1 MANKD
6 YYSILGVSKT
16 ATDDEIKSAYRNLAK
31 KYHPD
36 INKEADAQEK
46 FKEISEAYSVLSDK
60 TKRSNYDQFGSAD
73 GPQGFGGGAGGGFS
87 GFSQGFE
94 GGFEDIFNIFGNAF
108 GRGGRSATREQ
119 GSDLVTD
126 ITISFEEAAFGVE
139 KEISINRDEKC
150 SHCGGSG
157 AKSGS
162 DTVTCSDCNGSGKVQ
177 FVQNTLFGRVA
188 SMTECKT
195 CGGTGKIIKE
205 KCNYCRGSGLS
216 QQSVKVKVK
225 IPAGIDD
232 GQTIRMRGEGEQ
244 VASANGVAGDL
255 HINVKVQPHKL
266 LVRKDFNLYV
276 DVYVPFTTLLLGG
289 EMEVP
294 TLKGTTTIDIKP
306 LTQSNTKYTL
316 KGKGIKFLR
325 GFGSGDLVVT
335 LKGEIPKNLDK
346 NAKKLVKELENSIS
360 SKDYPKTETYN
371 NKLK

>member
-6 YYSILGVSKT
+6 YYSILGVSKS
-16 ATDDEIKSAYRNLAK
+16 ASDDEIKSAYRNLAK

-36 INKEADAQEK
+36 INKEKDAQEK

-60 TKRSNYDQFGSAD
+60 TKRSNYDQFGSPD
-73 GPQGFGGGAGGGFS
+73 GPQGFGGGGTGFS

-108 GRGGRSATREQ
+108 GRGGRGASREQ
-119 GSDLVTD
+119 GADLVTD
-126 ITISFEEAAFGVE
+126 ITITFEEAAFGVE
-139 KEISINRDEKC
+139 KEITINRAEKC

-157 AKSGS
+157 AKSSS
-162 DTVTCSDCNGSGKVQ
+162 DTATCTDCNGSGRVQ

-188 SMTECKT
+188 SQTECKT
-195 CGGTGKIIKE
+195 CHGSGKIIKE
-205 KCNYCRGSGLS
+205 KCNYCHGSGLTN
-216 QQSVKVKVK
+216 QSVKVNVK

-244 VASANGVAGDL
+244 VASANGIAGDL
-255 HINVKVQPHKL
+255 HINVKVQPHNL

-294 TLKGTTTIDIKP
+294 TLKGTTIIDIKP

-325 GFGSGDLVVT
+325 GFGSGDLIVT
-335 LKGEIPKNLDK
+335 LKGEMPKNLDK
-346 NAKKLVKELENSIS
+346 GAKKLVKELESAIS

-371 NKLK
+371 KKLK

>member
-16 ATDDEIKSAYRNLAK
+16 ASDDEIKSAYRNLAK

-36 INKEADAQEK
+36 INKEEGAQEK

-60 TKRSNYDQFGSAD
+60 TKRANYDQFGTAD
-73 GPQGFGGGAGGGFS
+73 PQQGFGGGGGFS
-87 GFSQGFE
+87 GFQGFE

-108 GRGGRSATREQ
+108 GGGRRGSSREQ

-126 ITISFEEAAFGVE
+126 ITITFEEAAFGVE
-139 KEISINRDEKC
+139 KEISINRAEKC
-150 SHCGGSG
+150 SHCNGSG
-157 AKSGS
+157 AKAGS
-162 DTVTCSDCNGSGKVQ
+162 ETTTCTGCNGTGKVQ

-188 SMTECKT
+188 SQTECKA
-195 CGGTGKIIKE
+195 CKGTGKIIKE
-205 KCNYCRGSGLS
+205 KCNYCNGSGMS
-216 QQSVKVKVK
+216 NQSVKVKVK

-244 VASANGVAGDL
+244 VASANGIPGDL

-294 TLKGTTTIDIKP
+294 TLKGTTKIDIKP

-325 GFGSGDLVVT
+325 GFGSGDLIVT
-335 LKGEIPKNLDK
+335 LKGEMPKSLGK
-346 NAKKLVKELENSIS
+346 SEKKLIKDLDNSIS
-360 SKDYPKTETYN
+360 IHDYPKTETYN
-371 NKLK
+371 KKLK

>member
-6 YYSILGVSKT
+6 YYSILGVNKNAS
-16 ATDDEIKSAYRNLAK
+16 DDEIKSAYRNLAK

-36 INKEADAQEK
+36 INKEEGAQEK

-60 TKRSNYDQFGSAD
+60 TKRANYDQFGTAD
-73 GPQGFGGGAGGGFS
+73 GAQGFGGGGFS
-87 GFSQGFE
+87 GFE

-108 GRGGRSATREQ
+108 GRGGRTSTREQ
-119 GSDLVTD
+119 GADLVTD
-126 ITISFEEAAFGVE
+126 LTITFEEAAFGVE
-139 KEISINRDEKC
+139 KEISINRAEKC
-150 SHCGGSG
+150 THCGGSG

-162 DTVTCSDCNGSGKVQ
+162 DTVTCSDCNGTGKIQ

-205 KCNYCRGSGLS
+205 KCNYCHGTGLT

-244 VASANGVAGDL
+244 VSSANGIAGDL

-266 LVRKDFNLYV
+266 LVRKEFNLYV

-325 GFGSGDLVVT
+325 GFGSGDLIVT

-346 NAKKLVKELENSIS
+346 NAKKLIKQLQDDIS
-360 SKDYPKTETYN
+360 EHDYPKTDSYN
-371 NKLK
+371 KKLK

>member
-16 ATDDEIKSAYRNLAK
+16 ASDDEIKSAYRNLAK

-36 INKEADAQEK
+36 INKAPDAQDK

-60 TKRSNYDQFGSAD
+60 TKRANYDQFGTAE
-73 GPQGFGGGAGGGFS
+73 PQGFGGGAGGGFS
-87 GFSQGFE
+87 GFE
-94 GGFEDIFNIFGNAF
+94 GGFEDIFNFFGGAF
-108 GRGGRSATREQ
+108 GRGGKGSQREV

-126 ITISFEEAAFGVE
+126 ITITFEEAAFGVE
-139 KEISINRDEKC
+139 KEITVNRPEKC

-162 DTVTCSDCNGSGKVQ
+162 DTVKCSDCNGTGKVQ

-188 SMTECKT
+188 SMAECKT
-195 CGGTGKIIKE
+195 CNGSGKIIKE
-205 KCNYCRGSGLS
+205 KCNYCRGTGLEE
-216 QQSVKVKVK
+216 QSVKVKVK

-244 VASANGVAGDL
+244 VASADGVAGDL

-294 TLKGTTTIDIKP
+294 TLKGNTKIDIKP

-335 LKGEIPKNLDK
+335 LKGEMPKNLDK
-346 NAKKLVKELENSIS
+346 GAKKLVKQLQEDIS
-360 SKDYPKTETYN
+360 SHDYPKTEAYN
-371 NKLK
+371 KKLK

>member
-1 MANKD
+1 MANID
-6 YYSILGVSKT
+6 YYSILGVSKN
-16 ATDDEIKSAYRNLAK
+16 ASDDEIKSAYRNLAK

-60 TKRSNYDQFGSAD
+60 TKRANYDQFGSAD
-73 GPQGFGGGAGGGFS
+73 GPLGFGGGAGGGFS

-94 GGFEDIFNIFGNAF
+94 GGFEDIFNFFGGAF
-108 GRGGRSATREQ
+108 GRGKGASREQ

-126 ITISFEEAAFGVE
+126 VTITFEEAAFGVE
-139 KEISINRDEKC
+139 KEITITRAEKC

-157 AKSGS
+157 AKSNS
-162 DTVTCSDCNGSGKVQ
+162 DTVTCSDCGGTGRVQ

-188 SMTECKT
+188 SQTECKT

-205 KCNYCRGSGLS
+205 KCNFCRGTGLS
-216 QQSVKVKVK
+216 QQEAKVKVK

-244 VASANGVAGDL
+244 VASANGIPGDL

-266 LVRKDFNLYV
+266 LVRKEFNLYI
-276 DVYVPFTTLLLGG
+276 DVYVQFTTLLLGG
-289 EMEVP
+289 QMEVP
-294 TLKGTTTIDIKP
+294 TLKGITTIDIKP

-335 LKGEIPKNLDK
+335 LKGEMPKNLDK
-346 NAKKLVKELENSIS
+346 NAKKLVKELESAIS
-360 SKDYPKTETYN
+360 SHDYPKTESYN
-371 NKLK
+371 KKLK

>member
-1 MANKD
+1 MASKD
-6 YYSILGVSKT
+6 YYSILGVSKS
-16 ATDDEIKSAYRNLAK
+16 ASDDEIKSAYRNLAK

-60 TKRSNYDQFGSAD
+60 TKRANYDQFGSAD
-73 GPQGFGGGAGGGFS
+73 GAQGFGGGGFS

-108 GRGGRSATREQ
+108 GRGSKATRREQ
-119 GSDLVTD
+119 GADLETN
-126 ITISFEEAAFGVE
+126 ITITFEEAAFGVE
-139 KEISINRDEKC
+139 KEILINRAEKC
-150 SHCGGSG
+150 SHCSGTG
-157 AKSGS
+157 AKSSS
-162 DTVTCSDCNGSGKVQ
+162 DTVTCTDCNGSGKVQ

-188 SMTECKT
+188 SMTDCKT

-205 KCNYCRGSGLS
+205 KCTYCNGSGLS
-216 QQSVKVKVK
+216 NQSVKVNVK

-244 VASANGVAGDL
+244 VSSANGIAGDL
-255 HINVKVQPHKL
+255 HINVKVQPHSL
-266 LVRKDFNLYV
+266 LVRKEFNLYV

-289 EMEVP
+289 QMEVP
-294 TLKGTTTIDIKP
+294 TLKGTTSIDIKP

-325 GFGSGDLVVT
+325 GFGSGDLIVT

-346 NAKKLVKELENSIS
+346 GAKKLVKELESAIS
-360 SKDYPKTETYN
+360 GKDYPSRSGCR
-371 NKLK
+371 

>member
-16 ATDDEIKSAYRNLAK
+16 ASDDEIKSAYRNLAK

-60 TKRSNYDQFGSAD
+60 TKRANYDQFGTAD
-73 GPQGFGGGAGGGFS
+73 PQQGFGGGSGFS

-108 GRGGRSATREQ
+108 GHGGRSAREQ
-119 GSDLVTD
+119 GADLVTD
-126 ITISFEEAAFGVE
+126 ITITFEEAAFGVE
-139 KEISINRDEKC
+139 KEVSVNRAEKC
-150 SHCGGSG
+150 SHCNGTG
-157 AKSGS
+157 AKSG
-162 DTVTCSDCNGSGKVQ
+162 TATTTCNDCNGSGRVQ

-188 SMTECKT
+188 SQTECKT
-195 CGGTGKIIKE
+195 CKGSGKIIKE
-205 KCNYCRGSGLS
+205 KCNYCNGSGLS
-216 QQSVKVKVK
+216 NQSVKVKVK

-244 VASANGVAGDL
+244 VSTSNGIAGDL
-255 HINVKVQPHKL
+255 HINVKVQPHSL
-266 LVRKDFNLYV
+266 LVRKEFNLYV

-335 LKGEIPKNLDK
+335 LKGEMPKNLDK
-346 NAKKLVKELENSIS
+346 SAKKLIKELENTIS

-371 NKLK
+371 KKLK

>member
-16 ATDDEIKSAYRNLAK
+16 ATDDEIKTAYRNLAK

-36 INKEADAQEK
+36 INKAPDAQEK

-60 TKRSNYDQFGSAD
+60 TKRSNYDQFGTAD
-73 GPQGFGGGAGGGFS
+73 AQGFGGGNGGGFS

-94 GGFEDIFNIFGNAF
+94 GGFEDIFNFFGDAF
-108 GRGGRSATREQ
+108 GRGSKGSKREV

-126 ITISFEEAAFGVE
+126 ISITFEEAAFGVE
-139 KEISINRDEKC
+139 KEITITRAEKC
-150 SHCGGSG
+150 NVCGGSG
-157 AKSGS
+157 AKAGS
-162 DTVTCSDCNGSGKVQ
+162 DTVKCSECNGTGKVQ

-188 SMTECKT
+188 STAECKN

-205 KCNYCRGSGLS
+205 KCPNCRGEGVS

-244 VASANGVAGDL
+244 VSSPDGVAGDL

-294 TLKGTTTIDIKP
+294 TLKGNTTIEIKP

-325 GFGSGDLVVT
+325 GFGCGDLIVT

-346 NAKKLVKELENSIS
+346 NAKKLVKELEDSIS
-360 SKDYPKTETYN
+360 AKDYPKTDSYN
-371 NKLK
+371 KKLK

>member
-6 YYSILGVSKT
+6 YYSILGVDKS
-16 ATDDEIKSAYRNLAK
+16 ASDDEIKSAYRNLAK

-36 INKEADAQEK
+36 INKAEDAQEK

-87 GFSQGFE
+87 GFGQGFE

-108 GRGGRSATREQ
+108 GRGGRGASREQ
-119 GSDLVTD
+119 GSDLTTD
-126 ITISFEEAAFGVE
+126 LTITFEEAAFGVE
-139 KEISINRDEKC
+139 KEIIINRAEKC
-150 SHCGGSG
+150 SHCHGTG
-157 AKSGS
+157 AKPG
-162 DTVTCSDCNGSGKVQ
+162 TTTNTCTDCGGTGKVQ

-188 SMTECKT
+188 SMTDCKI
-195 CGGTGKIIKE
+195 CNGSGKVIKE
-205 KCNYCRGSGLS
+205 KCPYCNGSGLT
-216 QQSVKVKVK
+216 QQGVTVKVK

-244 VASANGVAGDL
+244 VSSENGIPGDL
-255 HINVKVQPHKL
+255 HININVQPHKL
-266 LVRKDFNLYV
+266 LVRKEFNLYV

-294 TLKGTTTIDIKP
+294 TLKGTTKVDIKP

-316 KGKGIKFLR
+316 KGKGIKYLR
-325 GFGSGDLVVT
+325 GFGSGDLIVT
-335 LKGEIPKNLDK
+335 LKGEMPKNLDK
-346 NAKKLVKELENSIS
+346 GAKKLVKELENAIS
-360 SKDYPKTETYN
+360 DKDYPKTETYN
-371 NKLK
+371 KKLK

>member
-16 ATDDEIKSAYRNLAK
+16 ASDDEIKSAYRNLAK

-60 TKRSNYDQFGSAD
+60 TKRSNYDQFGTAD
-73 GPQGFGGGAGGGFS
+73 PQQGFGGGSGFS

-108 GRGGRSATREQ
+108 GGGRRGASREQ
-119 GSDLVTD
+119 GADLVTD
-126 ITISFEEAAFGVE
+126 ISITFEEAAFGVE
-139 KEISINRDEKC
+139 KEITINRAEKC
-150 SHCGGSG
+150 SHCGGTG

-162 DTVTCSDCNGSGKVQ
+162 DTVTCSDCGGSGKVQ

-195 CGGTGKIIKE
+195 CGGSGKIIKE
-205 KCNYCRGSGLS
+205 KCNYCHGSGLS
-216 QQSVKVKVK
+216 QQSVKVNVK

-244 VASANGVAGDL
+244 VSSANGIPGDL

-266 LVRKDFNLYV
+266 LVRKEFNLYV

-325 GFGSGDLVVT
+325 GFGSGDLIVT
-335 LKGEIPKNLDK
+335 LKGEMPKNLDK
-346 NAKKLVKELENSIS
+346 GAKKLVKELENAIS

>member
-16 ATDDEIKSAYRNLAK
+16 ASEDEIKSAYRNLAK

-36 INKEADAQEK
+36 INKTPEAQEK

-73 GPQGFGGGAGGGFS
+73 GQNFNSGSGFS
-87 GFSQGFE
+87 GFNQGFE
-94 GGFEDIFNIFGNAF
+94 GGFEDIFNFFGGAF
-108 GRGGRSATREQ
+108 GRGSRGAQQEV
-119 GSDLVTD
+119 GADLVTD
-126 ITISFEEAAFGVE
+126 LSISFEEAAFGVE
-139 KEISINRDEKC
+139 KEITILRMEKC
-150 SHCGGSG
+150 KECGGSG
-157 AKSGS
+157 AKKGS
-162 DTVTCSDCNGSGKVQ
+162 ETVKCSDCNGTGKVQ
-177 FVQNTLFGRVA
+177 FVQNTLFGRI
-188 SMTECKT
+188 SSTTDCKT
-195 CGGTGKIIKE
+195 CGGTGTIIKE
-205 KCNYCRGSGLS
+205 KCTNCRGTGLS
-216 QQSVKVKVK
+216 KTNVKVKVK

-255 HINVKVQPHKL
+255 HINIKVQPHKL

-289 EMEVP
+289 QMEVP
-294 TLKGTTTIDIKP
+294 TLKGVTTIDIKP

-325 GFGSGDLVVT
+325 GFGCGDLIVT
-335 LKGEIPKNLDK
+335 LKGEIPKTLDK
-346 NAKKLVKELENSIS
+346 NAKKLIKELENNIS
-360 SKDYPKTETYN
+360 SNDYPKTEGYN
-371 NKLK
+371 KKLK

>member
-6 YYSILGVSKT
+6 YYSILGVSKS
-16 ATDDEIKSAYRNLAK
+16 ASDDEIKSAYRNLAK

-73 GPQGFGGGAGGGFS
+73 GPQGFGGAGGGFS

-94 GGFEDIFNIFGNAF
+94 GGFEDIFNFFGGAF
-108 GRGGRSATREQ
+108 GRGGKGTSREQ
-119 GSDLVTD
+119 GNDLVTD
-126 ITISFEEAAFGVE
+126 ITITFEEAAFGVE
-139 KEISINRDEKC
+139 KEITIDRPEKC
-150 SHCGGSG
+150 THCGGSG

-162 DTVTCSDCNGSGKVQ
+162 DTVTCSDCNGTGKVQ

-195 CGGTGKIIKE
+195 CGGSGKIVKE
-205 KCNYCRGSGLS
+205 KCTYCRGTGLS
-216 QQSVKVKVK
+216 QQSVNVKVK

-244 VASANGVAGDL
+244 VSSVNGIAGDL

-294 TLKGTTTIDIKP
+294 TIKGTTTIDIKP

-325 GFGSGDLVVT
+325 GFGSGDLIVT
-335 LKGEIPKNLDK
+335 LKGEMPKNLDK

-360 SKDYPKTETYN
+360 NKDYPKTETYN

>member
-6 YYSILGVSKT
+6 YYSILGVNKDAS
-16 ATDDEIKSAYRNLAK
+16 DDEIKSAYRNLAK

-36 INKEADAQEK
+36 INKEASAQEK

-73 GPQGFGGGAGGGFS
+73 GPQGFGGGSGFS

-108 GRGGRSATREQ
+108 GRGKGASREQ
-119 GSDLVTD
+119 GADLVAD
-126 ITISFEEAAFGVE
+126 ITITFEEAAFGVE
-139 KEISINRDEKC
+139 KEISINRAEKC
-150 SHCGGSG
+150 THCNGTG
-157 AKSGS
+157 AKSSS
-162 DTVTCSDCNGSGKVQ
+162 DTVTCSACNGSGKVQ

-188 SMTECKT
+188 SMTDCKT

-205 KCNYCRGSGLS
+205 KCNYCHGSGLS
-216 QQSVKVKVK
+216 NQTVKVNVK

-244 VASANGVAGDL
+244 VSSANGVPGDL
-255 HINVKVQPHKL
+255 HINVKVQPHNL
-266 LVRKDFNLYV
+266 LVRKEFNLYV

-316 KGKGIKFLR
+316 KGKGIKYLR
-325 GFGSGDLVVT
+325 GFGSGDLIVT
-335 LKGEIPKNLDK
+335 LKGEMPKNLDK
-346 NAKKLVKELENSIS
+346 GAKKLVKELESAIS
-360 SKDYPKTETYN
+360 NKDYPKTENYN
-371 NKLK
+371 KKLK

>member
-1 MANKD
+1 MANND

-16 ATDDEIKSAYRNLAK
+16 ASDDEIKSAYRNLAK

-60 TKRSNYDQFGSAD
+60 AKRANYDQFGTAD
-73 GPQGFGGGAGGGFS
+73 PQQGFGGGSGFS
-87 GFSQGFE
+87 GFGQGFE

-108 GRGGRSATREQ
+108 GRGGRGASREQ
-119 GSDLVTD
+119 GGDLVTD
-126 ITISFEEAAFGVE
+126 ITITFEEAAFGVE
-139 KEISINRDEKC
+139 KEISVNRAEKC
-150 SHCGGSG
+150 SHCNGTG

-162 DTVTCSDCNGSGKVQ
+162 DTIKCTDCNGSGKVQ

-188 SMTECKT
+188 SMTDCKT

-205 KCNYCRGSGLS
+205 KCTYCHGTGLS
-216 QQSVKVKVK
+216 QQNSKVKVK

-244 VASANGVAGDL
+244 VASANGIAGDL

-266 LVRKDFNLYV
+266 LVRKEFNLYV

-325 GFGSGDLVVT
+325 GFGSGDLIVT

-346 NAKKLVKELENSIS
+346 NAKKLVKELENTIS
-360 SKDYPKTETYN
+360 DKDYPKTETYN
-371 NKLK
+371 KKLK